1 MQGYVHVLKCTHLV
15 LHVYFCVCVYTQT
28 HISSCSW
35 VKVLSPRSSA
45 YLSSIFCRRHSQQLS
60 EQMSWH
66 FFA

>member
-45 YLSSIFCRRHSQQLS
+45 YLSSIFLGDTANS
-60 EQMSWH
+60 
-66 FFA
+66 